1 MNFNFQPSITRKDI
15 FWSII
20 LIIFC
25 GFFVTYTLGLTSGV
39 RLDVPFTYDGDG
51 LEYNYLTKTMIET
64 GWWLENPMTGA
75 PGTLQMYDYPIG
87 NNLDFLVMKIIS
99 IFSDNYAVVMN
110 AYYILGFFVTALCS
124 LYVFRQFRIVYP
136 IAVFGSLIFTFL
148 YYHFCRIGHFNL
160 TSYYMVPLMVMVLVW
175 ICQGE
180 PLFIRKSEKSTK
192 LSFTL
197 TQKGIITIITL
208 LITAT
213 HSYYG
218 YFGLLLLGGS
228 TIWSLSRQYSIRDF
242 ADGSIT
248 IFMMAAF
255 IVGNKLP
262 SLIYAFHHGSSFVMS
277 YRYPYETE
285 IWGLKLIQLLL
296 PAPGH
301 RIPFLS
307 QISELYVQN
316 RPLVNE
322 NVSAT
327 LGIVGSAGLIIL
339 LFWIFLRGYQ
349 PLHTR
354 LSQYAPIMDHL
365 SFLTIGAILVGT
377 IGGFS
382 AIIGQIF
389 PDIHSYNRI
398 SVYIAFFAIFA
409 ILILLQT
416 GYQSYHTKTWLC
428 PLLLAL
434 LFFSCIG
441 AIFDQVPG
449 SLAFTPNSEREQE
462 YIEQD
467 IYFKKIEDVMPDNA
481 MIFIL
486 PDIGGFPHSQNP
498 GKIKNLDSIKPYLHT
513 QTIKW
518 SYPTMKGRFWDNWQV
533 AVASSPGDDVLR
545 HLSMT
550 GFTGLLIDGYGYAD
564 NGINTTSA
572 FSTLT
577 GITPLKSDN
586 GRYSFFDLT
595 RYMETIKSS
604 VTPEEFAVTKK
615 AYMDAIEK
623 EPELQMPSFRFELA
637 RMYSNS

>member
-1 MNFNFQPSITRKDI
+1 MNFNFKPSITRNDI
-15 FWSII
+15 VWSLI
-20 LIIFC
+20 LVILC
-25 GFFVTYTLGLTSGV
+25 GVFVLYTLGLTSGV

-75 PGTLQMYDYPIG
+75 PGILQMYDYPIG
-87 NNLDFLVMKIIS
+87 NNLDFLIMKFIS
-99 IFSDNYAVVMN
+99 VFSDNYAVVMN
-110 AYYILGFFVTALCS
+110 TYFILGFFLTALCS
-124 LYVFRQFRIVYP
+124 LYAFRQFRIVYP

-148 YYHFCRIGHFNL
+148 YYHVSRLGHFNL
-160 TSYYMVPLMVMVLVW
+160 TSYYMIPLMVMVLLW

-180 PLFIRKSEKSTK
+180 SLFVRKKVGAK
-192 LSFTL
+192 NISFSL
-197 TQKGIITIITL
+197 THKGIITIITL
-208 LITAT
+208 LLTAT

-218 YFGLLLLGGS
+218 YFGLLLLAGS
-228 TIWSLSRQYSIRDF
+228 TIWSLSREYSIRDL
-242 ADGSIT
+242 ADGVISI
-248 IFMMAAF
+248 ILLGVF

-262 SLIYAFHHGSSFVMS
+262 SLIYGFYHGSSYVMS
-277 YRYPYETE
+277 YRYPFETE
-285 IWGLKLIQLLL
+285 IWGLKLIQMLL

-307 QISELYVQN
+307 HISELYVEN

-327 LGIVGSAGLIIL
+327 LGIVGSVGLIIL

-349 PLHTR
+349 PLHTN
-354 LSQYAPIMDHL
+354 LSAYAPVMDHL

-382 AIIGQIF
+382 AIIGQVF

-398 SVYIAFFAIFA
+398 SVYIAFLAIFA
-409 ILILLQT
+409 VLILLQI
-416 GYQSYHTKTWLC
+416 GFLSYHNKSWFC
-428 PLLLAL
+428 PLFLIVLLV
-434 LFFSCIG
+434 SCTG
-441 AIFDQVPG
+441 AILDQIPG
-449 SLAFTPNSEREQE
+449 SLAFTPNSEREVE
-462 YIEQD
+462 FLEQD
-467 IYFKKIEDVMPDNA
+467 IFFKKIEDVMPDNA

-498 GKIKNLDSIKPYLHT
+498 GKIKNLDSMKPYLHT
-513 QTIKW
+513 KTLKW

-533 AVASSPGDDVLR
+533 AVASSPGDDVLH
-545 HLSMT
+545 HLTMT

-564 NGINTTSA
+564 NGVNTTSA

-577 GITPLKSDN
+577 GITPIKSDN
-586 GRYSFFDLT
+586 NGRYTFFDLT
-595 RYMETIKSS
+595 EYMETVQSS
-604 VTPEEFAVTKK
+604 VASEEFTASKK

-623 EPELQMPSFRFELA
+623 EPELQNPSFRFELA
-637 RMYSNS
+637 KNVF